1 MAFRVAFPPVRTF
14 VKAVLAAALAVA
26 VTPGA
31 AAAQSPAESPADV
44 GVRAAHK
51 SPFNCGKTFYANN
64 WSPGHS
70 PSGSIDWQSYG
81 GDAIGGETVRATA
94 GGTARFYSTL
104 ASSDDVGIMAYGNH
118 VVVTHGDGTR
128 TRYAHLAT
136 MVRAPGGS
144 MSVSQGTAIG
154 TVGGTGGD
162 YAPHLHYEQITS
174 GGAIDTSPTVEGV
187 TVSLGQKKAVTSTN
201 ACGGGGNP
209 YTPVEVCGSGFGVVD
224 QAALTGG
231 TVYLLYNSG
240 TGNNCVVTLK
250 STNLGTPSAV
260 SAFLE
265 PQGGTRTT
273 DQGSFGYYAGPVK
286 KSAAGVCVRWGGSV
300 GSSSYASPF
309 EHCG

>member
-1 MAFRVAFPPVRTF
+1 MARKRASWL
-14 VKAVLAAALAVA
+14 VKGLAAAVSAVA
-26 VTPGA
+26 AVGLTA
-31 AAAQSPAESPADV
+31 TASQAQTDPTTGDV
-44 GVRAAHK
+44 GIMASHK

-64 WSPGHS
+64 WYPGHN

-104 ASSDDVGIMAYGNH
+104 AMGDEVGIMAYGNY

-136 MVRAPGGS
+136 MVRGPGSS
-144 MSVSQGTAIG
+144 MSVGQGTAIG
-154 TVGGTGGD
+154 TVGGTGGN

-174 GGAIDTSPTVEGV
+174 GGSIDTSPTVEGV
-187 TVSLGQKKAVTSTN
+187 TVSLGQKKAIKSTN
-201 ACGGGGNP
+201 ACSSGGNP
-209 YTPVEVCGSGFGVVD
+209 YTPGEVCGSGYSTIDRAG
-224 QAALTGG
+224 LTGG
-231 TVYLLYNSG
+231 TVYLMYNSG
-240 TGNNCVVTLK
+240 NGYNCVVTLK
-250 STNLGTPSAV
+250 STNLGRATSV

-273 DQGSFGYYAGPVK
+273 DSGSYGYYAGPVRK
-286 KSAAGVCVRWGGSV
+286 YAPGTCVRWGGSV
-300 GSSSYASPF
+300 GSSSYTSPF